1 MSFLEGDFP
10 GIDSYR
16 ADLGWIIKKIKEFDS
31 WNEIIQELQE
41 TLENLPNIINKEV
54 AKQLQPYIDNINN
67 KLDGF
72 QNVLDGYGD
81 RITAVENHMMEIEQM
96 YMELLKWVSQL
107 YGFIESYT
115 DLVGERVFAQLK
127 AYIDEWSKDLPPVI
141 CPVDGNLEPISV
153 ALMHLYN
160 FYNRGITAEKYDS
173 LQITAKEYND
183 FKITARD
190 YDAFGNDY
198 FENIYACM
206 MISPFTGEMEYISDV
221 VVKLADFHKKGI
233 TAEAYDELDKTAQD
247 YDDAEISAYSYDWNN
262 PLNV

>member
-31 WNEIIQELQE
+31 WNEIIKELQE
-41 TLENLPNIINKEV
+41 TLDNLPSIINEEV
-54 AKQLQPYIDNINN
+54 ARQLQPYIDNINN
-67 KLDGF
+67 TLDGF

-81 RITAVENHMMEIEQM
+81 RITAVENHMLEIEQM
-96 YMELLKWVSQL
+96 YMELLKWVSEL

-127 AYIDEWSKDLPPVI
+127 SYIDEWSKDLPPVI

-160 FYNRGITAEKYDS
+160 FYNRGIKVEDFDA
-173 LQITAKEYND
+173 LQIEVSD
-183 FKITARD
+183 FDSRNIVVSQF
-190 YDAFGNDY
+190 DAFGYDIFY
-198 FENIYACM
+198 VDAYASM
-206 MISPFTGEMEYISDV
+206 WNPFTGQRDLIANV
-221 VVKLADFHKKGI
+221 VLRLAEFHMLGI
-233 TAEAYDELDKTAQD
+233 TVNAFDALDIEVEDFDGKNITAYNF
-247 YDDAEISAYSYDWNN
+247 DWNN
-262 PLNV
+262 PLRN